1 MTSTPWKRMSPHGHV
16 HNKNLLAMYKFHR
29 NLWGKFKMRELN
41 SLGIWMSGF
50 HIFSTGFRVELGPDH
65 RHEWAGT
72 APVPASAQQKC
83 ELLTQQETIVYK
95 CSNEDMVNDFLQMP
109 FLKSSANS
117 HTGSAPSQASDGELS
132 LQVWS

>member
-1 MTSTPWKRMSPHGHV
+1 M
-16 HNKNLLAMYKFHR
+16 
-29 NLWGKFKMRELN
+29 
-41 SLGIWMSGF
+41 
-50 HIFSTGFRVELGPDH
+50 ELGPDH

-95 CSNEDMVNDFLQMP
+95 CSNEDMVNDFFQMP
-109 FLKSSANS
+109 LLKSSANS
-117 HTGSAPSQASDGELS
+117 HTGSAPSEASDGELS